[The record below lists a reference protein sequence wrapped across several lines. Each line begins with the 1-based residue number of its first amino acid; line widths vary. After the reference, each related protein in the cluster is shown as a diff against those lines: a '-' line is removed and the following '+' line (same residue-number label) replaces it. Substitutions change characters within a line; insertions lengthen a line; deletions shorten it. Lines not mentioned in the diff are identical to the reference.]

1 MKNNGNKEGSSKET
15 SSEEDSEEDRKEE
28 IRKVLWDLGLEKG
41 FSSLFFYLR
50 SSPDMKPHFQKKFK
64 TNLQPVDIAIF
75 LDVEKGLRLGLFG
88 F

>member
-1 MKNNGNKEGSSKET
+1 VKNNGDKEGSSEET
-15 SSEEDSEEDRKEE
+15 RSEEDSEEDRKEE

-50 SSPDMKPHFQKKFK
+50 SSSDMKPHFQKKFK
-64 TNLQPVDIAIF
+64 TNLQPTDIVIF
-75 LDVEKGLRLGLFG
+75 LDMELGLGLFS

>member
-41 FSSLFFYLR
+41 FSSLFFLFAVFPRYETPFLEKIQ
-50 SSPDMKPHFQKKFK
+50 DKF
-64 TNLQPVDIAIF
+64 TTC
-75 LDVEKGLRLGLFG
+75 
-88 F
+88 